1 MKLVD
6 TNILIYLL
14 RYQPEYLKIRFAKE
28 INEGLFIS
36 SVTLAELRKGIELS
50 KKREQTEQALSE
62 IVSLLIV
69 IPFGEKEAGEYGRI
83 WASLR
88 KNGYT
93 VGEFDIMIAAT
104 AAVHDLPLVTNNTKD
119 FRNIPGI
126 VLEDWLIR

>member
-62 IVSLLIV
+62 IVSCLSLYRLV
-69 IPFGEKEAGEYGRI
+69 KKKQASTDAYGHLFGK
-83 WASLR
+83 
-88 KNGYT
+88 T
-93 VGEFDIMIAAT
+93 DIQ
-104 AAVHDLPLVTNNTKD
+104 
-119 FRNIPGI
+119 
-126 VLEDWLIR
+126 